1 MRAPRL
7 ACLRGS
13 TVMELVVAV
22 AMFGMAVAGTAGII
36 YQANG
41 ASTVANA
48 HQIASLAAQSEIEA
62 LRAAPFSSL
71 EEHSD
76 EPVTVAEDYLQ
87 QVPTLSLFLTV
98 TELPETE
105 GRLKEVHVKAS
116 WRARR
121 AQRSLELSTLITG
134 RRGTHK
140 GMLVID
146 D

>member
-1 MRAPRL
+1 MI
-7 ACLRGS
+7 
-13 TVMELVVAV
+13 ELVAAI
-22 AMFGMAVAGTAGII
+22 AMFGIAVAGTAGVI
-36 YQANG
+36 YQGNR

-76 EPVTVAEDYLQ
+76 EPVTVAEGYLQ

-105 GRLKEVHVKAS
+105 GGLKEVRVKAS
-116 WRARR
+116 RRARR
-121 AQRSLELSTLITG
+121 AQRSLELTTLITS
-134 RRGTHK
+134 RRATHK